1 MNRPERRG
9 QVFVGERLAGLLE
22 QTVTGCRFTYDP
34 AYLADPAAPPVS
46 LTLPRRTCPFE
57 APHLFAFFHGL
68 LAEGSIKALQCQQL
82 RLDEADHFGRLLAT
96 AHADTIGAVTVR
108 PLPEEPPRGT

>member
-1 MNRPERRG
+1 MSRADRRG
-9 QVFVGERLAGLLE
+9 QVFVHERLAGLLE
-22 QTVTGCRFTYDP
+22 QTEAGYRFTYDP

-46 LTLPRRTCPFE
+46 LTLPRRTSPFE
-57 APHLFAFFHGL
+57 APHLFAYFHGL
-68 LAEGSIKALQCQQL
+68 LAEGSAHALQCQQL

-108 PLPEEPPRGT
+108 PLREGPPRGA